1 VRGEPFEA
9 TQPVMH
15 PMPAVRELET
25 SPHMARPASR
35 TSLRTA
41 RRAGSC
47 AERQYLMS
55 KLPAVMEVF
64 SSRRCFNVEGALKL
78 PAPAAGPDP
87 LKLPAPAAN
96 CRYHIKLPAP
106 LIAVTISRRR

>member
-1 VRGEPFEA
+1 MRGEPFEA

-15 PMPAVRELET
+15 PVPAVCELET

-47 AERQYLMS
+47 AERQFLML
-55 KLPAVMEVF
+55 KLPAVME
-64 SSRRCFNVEGALKL
+64 LKEML
-78 PAPAAGPDP
+78 Q
-87 LKLPAPAAN
+87 
-96 CRYHIKLPAP
+96 C
-106 LIAVTISRRR
+106 